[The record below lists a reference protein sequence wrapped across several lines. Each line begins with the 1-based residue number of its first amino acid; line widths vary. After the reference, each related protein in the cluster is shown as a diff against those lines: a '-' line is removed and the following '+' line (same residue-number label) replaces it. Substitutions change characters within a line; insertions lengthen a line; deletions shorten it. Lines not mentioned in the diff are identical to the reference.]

1 MMNSSKRRRN
11 KKAAT
16 AGALL
21 LAVMLATSACGGNAN
36 TENNTGNE
44 QQGSATDGPIVS
56 QLPEDNGVIEPDV
69 SSPEPTD
76 ATTNNDGTIEDPA
89 APNKMNEGTYS
100 GLSDSHSIEIETAT
114 GAIALQVTDE
124 QKSTLEALP
133 DDAKVKFEYS
143 EKAIEGEATLKQNWL
158 VKIEEI
164 K

>member
-1 MMNSSKRRRN
+1 MMNTSKRRRN

-21 LAVMLATSACGGNAN
+21 LAVMLATTACGGGNTNA
-36 TENNTGNE
+36 GNE
-44 QQGSATDGPIVS
+44 TQGSATDGPIIS
-56 QLPEDNGVIEPDV
+56 QLPEDNGVIDPGV
-69 SSPEPTD
+69 ASPEPTEN
-76 ATTNNDGTIEDPA
+76 TTNNNGTIEDPS
-89 APNKMNEGTYS
+89 APNKINEGTYS

>member
-1 MMNSSKRRRN
+1 MTNSSKRRRN

-16 AGALL
+16 AGAVL
-21 LAVMLATSACGGNAN
+21 LAVMLATSACGGGNTNA
-36 TENNTGNE
+36 GNE
-44 QQGSATDGPIVS
+44 QQGSPTDGPVIT
-56 QLPEDNGVIEPDV
+56 QLPEDNGVIDPDL

-76 ATTNNDGTIEDPA
+76 TATNNNGTIEDPA
-89 APNKMNEGTYS
+89 APNKVNEGIYS
-100 GLSDSHSIEIETAT
+100 GLSDSHSIEIETAA
-114 GAIALQVTDE
+114 GAIALQVTDD